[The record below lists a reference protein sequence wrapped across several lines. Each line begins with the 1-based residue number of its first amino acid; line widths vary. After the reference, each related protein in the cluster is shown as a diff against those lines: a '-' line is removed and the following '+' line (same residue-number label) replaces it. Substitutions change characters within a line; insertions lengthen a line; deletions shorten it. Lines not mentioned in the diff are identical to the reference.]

1 MPDFVQLTPTVTLR
15 TLREGD
21 AAALLHAYAR
31 NREHL
36 APWDPARLESFFT
49 LEVQATMLAFQ
60 LEELATGVGVPL
72 ALWDGDRVVGRVTL
86 ARIVRGPLQSAS
98 VGYFIDRDYTGRG
111 LASAALAH
119 TLDQAHR
126 TLGLHRIEASTLLTN
141 IGSQRVLRRAGFE
154 QIGMAPEYL
163 QIAGEW
169 QDHLLFHK
177 ILGRSDLPGEVVV
190 RRDASVG
197 DRTGRVGVHPGLEP
211 RTHAGPLVDQ
221 N

>member
-1 MPDFVQLTPTVTLR
+1 MSDSIQLSPTVTLR
-15 TLREGD
+15 TLRQGD
-21 AAALLHAYAR
+21 APALLHAYVR

-60 LEELATGVGVPL
+60 LEELSTGVGVPL
-72 ALWDGDRVVGRVTL
+72 ALWEDERVVGRVTL

-119 TLDQAHR
+119 TLDQAYR
-126 TLGLHRIEASTLLTN
+126 TLGLHRIEASTLLN
-141 IGSQRVLRRAGFE
+141 NVGSQRVLRRAGFE

-177 ILGRSDLPGEVVV
+177 ILRESALPGEVGL
-190 RRDASVG
+190 RRDLPVS
-197 DRTGRVGVHPGLEP
+197 DRTGRVGVHSSLEP
-211 RTHAGPLVDQ
+211 SPHAGPLVDQ
-221 N
+221 D